1 MNQNEQLNR
10 GQMDAVMHADGPCVV
25 IAPPG
30 SGKTKVLTLH
40 ISILIDCYGVL
51 PEHILVMTFTRAAAG
66 QMRER
71 YLLCRDEVRTGV
83 TFGTFHAVFYQIVR
97 ESLQMGAVLNGY
109 QTSQPLQILSEK
121 EKKQILTSIVNQS
134 EERRGR
140 FGDIDQL
147 CAAVSRRKNRMEAEE
162 MQTENTGEASHLETA
177 DEEKR
182 YAAGKDTALE
192 GKRYAAGKDTAPEG
206 KRYIGG
212 KDDASGEKRGE
223 DETELEESIYR
234 EYCRACRELGR
245 LDFEDI
251 TDCCKRILQDGR
263 NARILAYW
271 RDKYRYL
278 LVDEFQDISPVQFA
292 ILRMIAAPND
302 RLFVV
307 GDDDQSIYGFRG
319 ADTKL
324 MLTLPEYY
332 HGMNICRL
340 TVNYRSGKKI
350 VAAARRLIEHN
361 CLRYD
366 KEIAAGKTE
375 EGNVRVVVC
384 PEKKTQ
390 MRIIGETLLQIP
402 ADETAAVILR
412 THAQAEE
419 IKRAAAQFGVH
430 AAVKQEKQGAGLY
443 EHPVAKDVLAYLK
456 LAVVSASGK
465 TDMESLLRI
474 VNKPY
479 RGVSRHEVIRSGG
492 SVGELCRFYEE
503 SAPLMGT
510 IRLFQKQL
518 STLAG
523 LPPSAAFSYVCR
535 IIGYEWKMPN
545 KPVKATERE
554 TETQSVLALL
564 LQEAGRMRSLDEWLA
579 AVEGGIFLS
588 ETPEEKQGHILVLTM
603 HACKGL
609 EFDHVVLPYLNE
621 GVIPHKKAFLPEELE
636 EERRLLYVAMTRA
649 KKNLLMTCIHKQGD
663 QKYQMSRFLREL
675 IE

>member
-1 MNQNEQLNR
+1 
-10 GQMDAVMHADGPCVV
+10 MDAVMHADGPCVV

-40 ISILIDCYGVL
+40 ISTLIDCYGVL
-51 PEHILVMTFTRAAAG
+51 PEHILVVTFTRAAAG

-71 YLLCRDEVRTGV
+71 YLLCRDEVQTRV

-121 EKKQILTSIVNQS
+121 EKKQILTSIVSQS

-147 CAAVSRRKNRMEAEE
+147 CAVVSRRKNRMEAEG
-162 MQTENTGEASHLETA
+162 MQEGAAGEASLSV
-177 DEEKR
+177 DEEKQYTEGEDNRPEGKR
-182 YAAGKDTALE
+182 YSEGKDNALE
-192 GKRYAAGKDTAPEG
+192 GKRYT
-206 KRYIGG
+206 GG
-212 KDDASGEKRGE
+212 KDDTPGENRRE

-234 EYCRACRELGR
+234 DYCRACRELGR

-251 TDCCKRILQDGR
+251 ADCCKRILQDGR
-263 NARILAYW
+263 NERILAYW

-390 MRIIGETLLQIP
+390 MRILGETLLQIP

-419 IKRAAAQFGVH
+419 IKRAAAQFGVR
-430 AAVKQEKQGAGLY
+430 AAVKQEKRGAGLY

-465 TDMESLLRI
+465 TDIESLLRI

-492 SVGELCRFYEE
+492 SLGELCRFYEE
-503 SAPLMGT
+503 SAPLMGML
-510 IRLFQKQL
+510 RLFQKQL

-535 IIGYEWKMPN
+535 IIGYEWKMPG
-545 KPVKATERE
+545 KTVKATERE
-554 TETQSVLALL
+554 TEAQSVLALL
-564 LQEAGRMRSLDEWLA
+564 LQEAGKMKSLDEWLA
-579 AVEGGIFLS
+579 AADSGVLLS
-588 ETPEEKQGHILVLTM
+588 EAQEEKQGHILVLTM

-649 KKNLLMTCIHKQGD
+649 RKNLLMTCIHKQGD

>member
-1 MNQNEQLNR
+1 
-10 GQMDAVMHADGPCVV
+10 MDAVMHADGPCVV

-40 ISILIDCYGVL
+40 ISTLIDCYGVL
-51 PEHILVMTFTRAAAG
+51 PEHILVVTFTRAAAG

-71 YLLCRDEVRTGV
+71 YLLCRDEVQTRV

-121 EKKQILTSIVNQS
+121 EKKQILTSIVSQS

-147 CAAVSRRKNRMEAEE
+147 CAVVSRRKNRMEAEG
-162 MQTENTGEASHLETA
+162 MQEGAAGEASLSA
-177 DEEKR
+177 DEEKQYTEGEDNRPKGKR
-182 YAAGKDTALE
+182 YSEGKDNALE
-192 GKRYAAGKDTAPEG
+192 GKRYT
-206 KRYIGG
+206 GG
-212 KDDASGEKRGE
+212 KDDTPGENRRE

-234 EYCRACRELGR
+234 DYCRACRELGR

-251 TDCCKRILQDGR
+251 ADCCKRILQDGR
-263 NARILAYW
+263 NERILAYW

-390 MRIIGETLLQIP
+390 MRILGETLLQIP

-419 IKRAAAQFGVH
+419 IKRAAAQFGVR
-430 AAVKQEKQGAGLY
+430 AAVKQEKRGAGLY

-465 TDMESLLRI
+465 TDIESLLRI

-492 SVGELCRFYEE
+492 SLGELCRFYEE
-503 SAPLMGT
+503 SAPLMET
-510 IRLFQKQL
+510 VRLLQKQL

-535 IIGYEWKMPN
+535 IIGYEWKMPG
-545 KPVKATERE
+545 KTVKATERE
-554 TETQSVLALL
+554 TEAQSVLALL
-564 LQEAGRMRSLDEWLA
+564 LQEAGKMKSLDEWLA
-579 AVEGGIFLS
+579 AADSGVLLS
-588 ETPEEKQGHILVLTM
+588 EAQEEKQGHILVLTM

-649 KKNLLMTCIHKQGD
+649 RKNLLMTCIHKQGD

>member
-1 MNQNEQLNR
+1 MKQKEQLNR

-40 ISILIDCYGVL
+40 ISTLIDCYGVL
-51 PEHILVMTFTRAAAG
+51 PEHILVVTFTRAAAG

-71 YLLCRDEVRTGV
+71 YLLCRDEVRTRV

-134 EERRGR
+134 EDRRSR

-147 CAAVSRRKNRMEAEE
+147 CAVVSRRKNCMEAEG
-162 MQTENTGEASHLETA
+162 MQEGAAGEASLSA

-182 YAAGKDTALE
+182 HTE
-192 GKRYAAGKDTAPEG
+192 GEDNKPEG
-206 KRYIGG
+206 KRYTEGRDNALKGKWYTGG
-212 KDDASGEKRGE
+212 KDDTPGENRGE

-245 LDFEDI
+245 MDFEDI
-251 TDCCKRILQDGR
+251 ADCCIRILQDGR
-263 NARILAYW
+263 NERILAYW

-350 VAAARRLIEHN
+350 VAAAKRLIEHN

-384 PEKKTQ
+384 TEKKTQ
-390 MRIIGETLLQIP
+390 MRILGETLLQIP

-412 THAQAEE
+412 THAQTEE
-419 IKRAAAQFGVH
+419 IKRAAAQFGVR
-430 AAVKQEKQGAGLY
+430 AAVKQEKRGAGLY
-443 EHPVAKDVLAYLK
+443 GHPVAKDVLAYLK

-465 TDMESLLRI
+465 TDIESLLRI

-479 RGVSRHEVIRSGG
+479 RGVSRHAVIRSGG

-503 SAPLMGT
+503 SAPLMGM

-535 IIGYEWKMPN
+535 IIGYEWKMSSKN
-545 KPVKATERE
+545 IKATERE
-554 TETQSVLALL
+554 TEAQSVLALL
-564 LQEAGRMRSLDEWLA
+564 LQEAGKMKSLDEWLA
-579 AVEGGIFLS
+579 AADRGVLLS
-588 ETPEEKQGHILVLTM
+588 EEQEEKQGHILVLTM

-649 KKNLLMTCIHKQGD
+649 RKNLLMTCIHKQGD

>member
-1 MNQNEQLNR
+1 
-10 GQMDAVMHADGPCVV
+10 MDAVMHADGPCVV

-40 ISILIDCYGVL
+40 ISTLIDCYGVL
-51 PEHILVMTFTRAAAG
+51 PEHILVVTFTRAAAG

-71 YLLCRDEVRTGV
+71 YLLCRDEVQTRV

-121 EKKQILTSIVNQS
+121 EKKQILTSIVSQS

-147 CAAVSRRKNRMEAEE
+147 CAVVSRRKNRMEAEG
-162 MQTENTGEASHLETA
+162 MQEGAAGEASLSA
-177 DEEKR
+177 DEEKQYTEGEDNRPEGKR
-182 YAAGKDTALE
+182 YSEGKDNALE
-192 GKRYAAGKDTAPEG
+192 GKRYT
-206 KRYIGG
+206 GG
-212 KDDASGEKRGE
+212 KDDTPGENRRE

-234 EYCRACRELGR
+234 DYCRACRELGR

-251 TDCCKRILQDGR
+251 ADCCKRILQDGR
-263 NARILAYW
+263 NERILAYW

-390 MRIIGETLLQIP
+390 MRILGETLLQIP

-419 IKRAAAQFGVH
+419 IKRAAAQFGVR
-430 AAVKQEKQGAGLY
+430 AAVKQEKRGAGLY

-465 TDMESLLRI
+465 TDIESLLRI

-492 SVGELCRFYEE
+492 SLGELCRFYEE
-503 SAPLMGT
+503 SAPLMGML
-510 IRLFQKQL
+510 RLFQKQL

-535 IIGYEWKMPN
+535 IIGYEWKMPG
-545 KPVKATERE
+545 KTVKATERE
-554 TETQSVLALL
+554 TEAQSVLALL
-564 LQEAGRMRSLDEWLA
+564 LQEAGKMKSLDEWLA
-579 AVEGGIFLS
+579 AADSGVLLS
-588 ETPEEKQGHILVLTM
+588 EAQEEKQGHILVLTM

-649 KKNLLMTCIHKQGD
+649 RKNLLMTCIHKQGD
-663 QKYQMSRFLREL
+663 QKYQMSRFLREM

>member
-1 MNQNEQLNR
+1 
-10 GQMDAVMHADGPCVV
+10 MDAVMHADGPCVV

-40 ISILIDCYGVL
+40 ISTLIDCYGVL
-51 PEHILVMTFTRAAAG
+51 PEHILVVTFTRAAAG

-71 YLLCRDEVRTGV
+71 YLLCRDEVQTRV

-121 EKKQILTSIVNQS
+121 EKKQILTSIVDQS
-134 EERRGR
+134 EDRRSR

-147 CAAVSRRKNRMEAEE
+147 CAVVSRRKNRMEAEG
-162 MQTENTGEASHLETA
+162 MQEGAAGEASLSA
-177 DEEKR
+177 DEEKQYTEGEDNRPEGKR
-182 YAAGKDTALE
+182 YSEGKDNALE
-192 GKRYAAGKDTAPEG
+192 GKRYT
-206 KRYIGG
+206 GG
-212 KDDASGEKRGE
+212 KDDTPGENRRE

-234 EYCRACRELGR
+234 DYCRACRELGR

-251 TDCCKRILQDGR
+251 ADCCKRILQDGR
-263 NARILAYW
+263 NERILAYW

-390 MRIIGETLLQIP
+390 MRILGETLLQIP

-419 IKRAAAQFGVH
+419 IKRAAAQFGVR
-430 AAVKQEKQGAGLY
+430 AAVKQEKRGAGLY

-465 TDMESLLRI
+465 TDIESLLRI

-479 RGVSRHEVIRSGG
+479 RGVSRHAVIRSGG

-503 SAPLMGT
+503 SAPLMGML
-510 IRLFQKQL
+510 RLFQKQL

-523 LPPSAAFSYVCR
+523 LPPSAAFSYICR
-535 IIGYEWKMPN
+535 IIGYEWKMPS
-545 KPVKATERE
+545 KTVKATERE
-554 TETQSVLALL
+554 TEAQSVLALL
-564 LQEAGRMRSLDEWLA
+564 LQEAGKMKSLDEWLA
-579 AVEGGIFLS
+579 AADSGVLLS
-588 ETPEEKQGHILVLTM
+588 EAQEEKQGHILVLTM

-649 KKNLLMTCIHKQGD
+649 RKNLLMTCIHKQGD

>member
-1 MNQNEQLNR
+1 
-10 GQMDAVMHADGPCVV
+10 MDAVMHADGPCVV

-40 ISILIDCYGVL
+40 ISTLIDCYGVL
-51 PEHILVMTFTRAAAG
+51 PEHILVVTFTRAAAG

-71 YLLCRDEVRTGV
+71 YLLCRDEVQTRV

-121 EKKQILTSIVNQS
+121 EKKQILTSIVSQS

-147 CAAVSRRKNRMEAEE
+147 CAVVSRRKNRMEAEG
-162 MQTENTGEASHLETA
+162 MQEGAAGEASLSA
-177 DEEKR
+177 DEEKQYTEGEDNRPEGKR
-182 YAAGKDTALE
+182 YSEGKDNALE
-192 GKRYAAGKDTAPEG
+192 GKRYT
-206 KRYIGG
+206 GG
-212 KDDASGEKRGE
+212 KDDTPGENRRE

-234 EYCRACRELGR
+234 DYCRACRELGR

-251 TDCCKRILQDGR
+251 ADCCKRILQDGR
-263 NARILAYW
+263 NERILAYW

-390 MRIIGETLLQIP
+390 MRILGETLLQIP

-419 IKRAAAQFGVH
+419 IKRAAAQFGVR
-430 AAVKQEKQGAGLY
+430 AAVKQEKRGAGLY

-465 TDMESLLRI
+465 TDIESLLRI

-479 RGVSRHEVIRSGG
+479 RGVSRHAVIRSGG

-503 SAPLMGT
+503 SAPLMGML
-510 IRLFQKQL
+510 RLFQKQL

-535 IIGYEWKMPN
+535 IIGYEWKMPG
-545 KPVKATERE
+545 KTVKATERE
-554 TETQSVLALL
+554 TEAQSVLALL
-564 LQEAGRMRSLDEWLA
+564 LQEAGKMKSLDEWLA
-579 AVEGGIFLS
+579 AADSGVLLS
-588 ETPEEKQGHILVLTM
+588 EAQEEKQGHILVLTM

-649 KKNLLMTCIHKQGD
+649 RKNLLMTCIHKQGD

>member
-1 MNQNEQLNR
+1 
-10 GQMDAVMHADGPCVV
+10 MDAVMHADGPCVV

-40 ISILIDCYGVL
+40 ISTLIDCYGVL
-51 PEHILVMTFTRAAAG
+51 PEHILVVTFTRAAAG

-71 YLLCRDEVRTGV
+71 YLLCRDEVQTRV

-121 EKKQILTSIVNQS
+121 EKKQILTSIVSQS

-147 CAAVSRRKNRMEAEE
+147 CAVVSRRKNRMEAEG
-162 MQTENTGEASHLETA
+162 MQEGAAGEASLSA
-177 DEEKR
+177 DEEKQYTEGEDNRPEGKR
-182 YAAGKDTALE
+182 YSEGKDNALE
-192 GKRYAAGKDTAPEG
+192 GKRYT
-206 KRYIGG
+206 GG
-212 KDDASGEKRGE
+212 KDDTPGENRRE

-234 EYCRACRELGR
+234 DYCRACRELGR

-251 TDCCKRILQDGR
+251 ADCCKRILQDGR
-263 NARILAYW
+263 NERILAYW

-390 MRIIGETLLQIP
+390 MRILGETLLQIP

-419 IKRAAAQFGVH
+419 IKRAAAQFGVR
-430 AAVKQEKQGAGLY
+430 AAVKQEKRGAGLY

-465 TDMESLLRI
+465 TDIESLLRI

-492 SVGELCRFYEE
+492 SLGELCRFYEE
-503 SAPLMGT
+503 SAPLMET
-510 IRLFQKQL
+510 VRLLQKQL

-523 LPPSAAFSYVCR
+523 LPPSAAFSYICR
-535 IIGYEWKMPN
+535 IIGYEWKMPG
-545 KPVKATERE
+545 KTVKATERE
-554 TETQSVLALL
+554 TEAQSVLALL
-564 LQEAGRMRSLDEWLA
+564 LQEAGKMKSLDEWLA
-579 AVEGGIFLS
+579 AADSGVLLS
-588 ETPEEKQGHILVLTM
+588 EAQEEKQGHILVLTM

-649 KKNLLMTCIHKQGD
+649 RKNLLMTCIHKQGD

>member
-1 MNQNEQLNR
+1 
-10 GQMDAVMHADGPCVV
+10 MDAVMHADGPCVV

-40 ISILIDCYGVL
+40 ISTLIDCYGVL
-51 PEHILVMTFTRAAAG
+51 PEHILVVTFTRAAAG

-71 YLLCRDEVRTGV
+71 YLLCRDEVRTKV

-134 EERRGR
+134 EDRRSR

-147 CAAVSRRKNRMEAEE
+147 CAVVSRRKNCMEAEG
-162 MQTENTGEASHLETA
+162 MQEGAAGEASLSA
-177 DEEKR
+177 DEEKQ
-182 YAAGKDTALE
+182 YTE
-192 GKRYAAGKDTAPEG
+192 GEDNKPEG
-206 KRYIGG
+206 KRYTEGKDNALKGKWYTGG
-212 KDDASGEKRGE
+212 KDDTPGENRGE
-223 DETELEESIYR
+223 DQTELEESIYR

-245 LDFEDI
+245 MDFEDI
-251 TDCCKRILQDGR
+251 ADCCIRILQDGR
-263 NARILAYW
+263 NERILAYW

-350 VAAARRLIEHN
+350 VAAAKRLIEHN

-390 MRIIGETLLQIP
+390 MRILGETLLQIP

-412 THAQAEE
+412 THAQTEE
-419 IKRAAAQFGVH
+419 IKRAAAQFGVG
-430 AAVKQEKQGAGLY
+430 AAVKQEKRGAGLY
-443 EHPVAKDVLAYLK
+443 GHPVAKDVLAYLK

-465 TDMESLLRI
+465 TDIESLLRI

-479 RGVSRHEVIRSGG
+479 RGVSRHAVIRSGG

-503 SAPLMGT
+503 SAPLMGML
-510 IRLFQKQL
+510 RLFQKQL

-535 IIGYEWKMPN
+535 IIGYEWKMPS
-545 KPVKATERE
+545 KTVKATERE
-554 TETQSVLALL
+554 TEAQSVLALL
-564 LQEAGRMRSLDEWLA
+564 LQEAGKMKSLDEWLA
-579 AVEGGIFLS
+579 DADSGVLLS
-588 ETPEEKQGHILVLTM
+588 EAQEEKQGHILVLTM

-649 KKNLLMTCIHKQGD
+649 RKNLLMTCIHKQGD

>member
-1 MNQNEQLNR
+1 
-10 GQMDAVMHADGPCVV
+10 MDAVMHADGPCVV

-40 ISILIDCYGVL
+40 ISTLIDCYGVL
-51 PEHILVMTFTRAAAG
+51 PEHILVVTFTRAAAG

-71 YLLCRDEVRTGV
+71 YLLCRDEVRTRV

-134 EERRGR
+134 EDRRSR

-147 CAAVSRRKNRMEAEE
+147 CAVVSRRKNRMEAEG
-162 MQTENTGEASHLETA
+162 MQEGAAGEASLSA
-177 DEEKR
+177 DEEKQYTEGEDNKPEGKR
-182 YAAGKDTALE
+182 YTEGKDNALE
-192 GKRYAAGKDTAPEG
+192 GKRYT
-206 KRYIGG
+206 GG
-212 KDDASGEKRGE
+212 KDDTPGENRRE

-251 TDCCKRILQDGR
+251 ADCCKRILQDGR
-263 NARILAYW
+263 NERILAYW

-340 TVNYRSGKKI
+340 TMNYRSGKKI

-366 KEIAAGKTE
+366 KEIAAWKTE

-390 MRIIGETLLQIP
+390 MRILGETLLQIP

-419 IKRAAAQFGVH
+419 IKRAAAQFGVR
-430 AAVKQEKQGAGLY
+430 AAVKQERRGAGLY
-443 EHPVAKDVLAYLK
+443 GHPVAKDVLAYLK

-465 TDMESLLRI
+465 TDIESLLRI

-479 RGVSRHEVIRSGG
+479 RGVSRHAVIRSGG

-503 SAPLMGT
+503 SAPLMRML
-510 IRLFQKQL
+510 RLFQKQL

-523 LPPSAAFSYVCR
+523 LPPSAALSYVCR
-535 IIGYEWKMPN
+535 IIGYEWKMPS
-545 KPVKATERE
+545 KTVKATERE
-554 TETQSVLALL
+554 TEAQSVLALL
-564 LQEAGRMRSLDEWLA
+564 LQEAGKMKSLDEWLA
-579 AVEGGIFLS
+579 AVDSGVLLS
-588 ETPEEKQGHILVLTM
+588 EAQEEKQGHILVLTM

-609 EFDHVVLPYLNE
+609 EFDHVVLPYLNK

-649 KKNLLMTCIHKQGD
+649 RKNLLMTCIHKQGD

>member
-1 MNQNEQLNR
+1 
-10 GQMDAVMHADGPCVV
+10 MDAVMHADGPCVV

-40 ISILIDCYGVL
+40 ISTLIDCYGVL
-51 PEHILVMTFTRAAAG
+51 PEHILVVTFTRAAAG

-71 YLLCRDEVRTGV
+71 YLLCRDEVQTRV

-121 EKKQILTSIVNQS
+121 EKKQILTSIVSQS

-147 CAAVSRRKNRMEAEE
+147 CAVVSRRKNRMEAEG
-162 MQTENTGEASHLETA
+162 MQEGAAGEASLSA
-177 DEEKR
+177 DEEKQYTEGEDNRPEGKR
-182 YAAGKDTALE
+182 YSEGKDNALE
-192 GKRYAAGKDTAPEG
+192 GKRYT
-206 KRYIGG
+206 GG
-212 KDDASGEKRGE
+212 KDDTPGENRRE

-234 EYCRACRELGR
+234 DYCRACRELGR

-251 TDCCKRILQDGR
+251 ADCCKRILQDGR
-263 NARILAYW
+263 NERILAYW

-390 MRIIGETLLQIP
+390 MRILGETLLQIP

-419 IKRAAAQFGVH
+419 IKRAAAQFGVR
-430 AAVKQEKQGAGLY
+430 AAVKQEKRGAGLY

-465 TDMESLLRI
+465 TDIESLLRI

-479 RGVSRHEVIRSGG
+479 RGVSRHAVIRSGG

-503 SAPLMGT
+503 SAPLMGML
-510 IRLFQKQL
+510 RLFQKQL

-523 LPPSAAFSYVCR
+523 LPPSAAFSYICR
-535 IIGYEWKMPN
+535 IIGYEWKMPG
-545 KPVKATERE
+545 KTVKATERE
-554 TETQSVLALL
+554 TEAQSVLALL
-564 LQEAGRMRSLDEWLA
+564 LQEAGKMKSLDEWLA
-579 AVEGGIFLS
+579 AADSGVLLS
-588 ETPEEKQGHILVLTM
+588 EAQEEKQGHILVLTM

-649 KKNLLMTCIHKQGD
+649 RKNLLMTCIHKQGD

>member
-1 MNQNEQLNR
+1 
-10 GQMDAVMHADGPCVV
+10 MDAVMHADGPCVV

-40 ISILIDCYGVL
+40 ISTLIDCYGVL
-51 PEHILVMTFTRAAAG
+51 PEHILVVTFTRAAAG

-71 YLLCRDEVRTGV
+71 YLLCRDEVQTRV

-121 EKKQILTSIVNQS
+121 EKKQILTSIVDQS
-134 EERRGR
+134 EDRRSR

-147 CAAVSRRKNRMEAEE
+147 CAVVSRRKNRMEAEG
-162 MQTENTGEASHLETA
+162 MQEGAAGEASLSA
-177 DEEKR
+177 DEEKQ
-182 YAAGKDTALE
+182 YTE
-192 GKRYAAGKDTAPEG
+192 GEDNRPEG
-206 KRYIGG
+206 KRYSEGKDNALKGKWYTGG
-212 KDDASGEKRGE
+212 KDDTPGENRRE

-234 EYCRACRELGR
+234 DYCRACRELGR

-251 TDCCKRILQDGR
+251 ADCCKRILQDGR
-263 NARILAYW
+263 NERILAYW

-390 MRIIGETLLQIP
+390 MRILGETLLQIP

-419 IKRAAAQFGVH
+419 IKRAAAQFGVR
-430 AAVKQEKQGAGLY
+430 AAVKQEKRGAGLY

-465 TDMESLLRI
+465 TDIESLLRI

-492 SVGELCRFYEE
+492 SLGELCRFYEE
-503 SAPLMGT
+503 SAPLMGML
-510 IRLFQKQL
+510 RLFQKQL

-535 IIGYEWKMPN
+535 IIGYEWKMPG
-545 KPVKATERE
+545 KTVKATERE
-554 TETQSVLALL
+554 TEAQSVLALL
-564 LQEAGRMRSLDEWLA
+564 LQEAGKMKSLDEWLA
-579 AVEGGIFLS
+579 AADSGVLLS
-588 ETPEEKQGHILVLTM
+588 EAQEEKQGHILVLTM

-649 KKNLLMTCIHKQGD
+649 RKNLLMTCIHKQGD

>member
-1 MNQNEQLNR
+1 
-10 GQMDAVMHADGPCVV
+10 MDAVMHADGPCVV

-40 ISILIDCYGVL
+40 ISTLIDCYGVL
-51 PEHILVMTFTRAAAG
+51 PEHILVVTFTRAAAG

-71 YLLCRDEVRTGV
+71 YLLCRDEVQTRV

-121 EKKQILTSIVNQS
+121 EKKQILTSIVSQS

-147 CAAVSRRKNRMEAEE
+147 CAVVSRRKNRMEAEG
-162 MQTENTGEASHLETA
+162 MQEGAAGEASLSA
-177 DEEKR
+177 DEEKQYTEGEDNRPEGKR
-182 YAAGKDTALE
+182 YSEGKDNALE
-192 GKRYAAGKDTAPEG
+192 GKRYT
-206 KRYIGG
+206 GG
-212 KDDASGEKRGE
+212 KDDTPGENRRE

-234 EYCRACRELGR
+234 DYCRACRELGR

-251 TDCCKRILQDGR
+251 ADCCKRILQDGR
-263 NARILAYW
+263 NERILAYW

-390 MRIIGETLLQIP
+390 MRILGETLLQIP

-419 IKRAAAQFGVH
+419 IKRAAAQFGVR
-430 AAVKQEKQGAGLY
+430 AAVKQEKRGAGLY

-465 TDMESLLRI
+465 TDIESLLRI

-492 SVGELCRFYEE
+492 SLGELCRFYEE
-503 SAPLMGT
+503 SAPLMET
-510 IRLFQKQL
+510 VRLLQKQL

-535 IIGYEWKMPN
+535 IIGYEWKMPGKN
-545 KPVKATERE
+545 IKATERE
-554 TETQSVLALL
+554 TEAQSVLALL
-564 LQEAGRMRSLDEWLA
+564 LQEAGKMKSLDEWLA
-579 AVEGGIFLS
+579 AADSGVLLS
-588 ETPEEKQGHILVLTM
+588 EAQEEKQGHILVLTM

-649 KKNLLMTCIHKQGD
+649 RKNLLMTCIHKQGD

>member
-1 MNQNEQLNR
+1 
-10 GQMDAVMHADGPCVV
+10 MDAVMHADGPCVV

-40 ISILIDCYGVL
+40 ISTLIDCYGVL
-51 PEHILVMTFTRAAAG
+51 PEHILVVTFTRAAAG

-71 YLLCRDEVRTGV
+71 YLLCRDEVQTRV

-121 EKKQILTSIVNQS
+121 EKKQILTSIVSQS

-147 CAAVSRRKNRMEAEE
+147 CAVVSRRKNRVEAEG
-162 MQTENTGEASHLETA
+162 MQEGAAGEASLSV
-177 DEEKR
+177 DEEKQYTEGEDNRPEGKR
-182 YAAGKDTALE
+182 YSEGKDNALE
-192 GKRYAAGKDTAPEG
+192 GKRYT
-206 KRYIGG
+206 GG
-212 KDDASGEKRGE
+212 KDDTPGENRRE

-234 EYCRACRELGR
+234 DYCRACRELGR

-251 TDCCKRILQDGR
+251 ADCCKRILQDGR
-263 NARILAYW
+263 NERILAYW

-390 MRIIGETLLQIP
+390 MRILGETLLQIP

-419 IKRAAAQFGVH
+419 IKRAAAQFGVR
-430 AAVKQEKQGAGLY
+430 AAVKQEKRGAGLY

-465 TDMESLLRI
+465 TDIESLLRI

-492 SVGELCRFYEE
+492 SLGELCRFYEE
-503 SAPLMGT
+503 SAPLMGML
-510 IRLFQKQL
+510 RLFQKQL

-535 IIGYEWKMPN
+535 IIGYEWKMPG
-545 KPVKATERE
+545 KTVKATERE
-554 TETQSVLALL
+554 TEAQSVLALL
-564 LQEAGRMRSLDEWLA
+564 LQEAGKMKSLDEWLA
-579 AVEGGIFLS
+579 AADSGVLLS
-588 ETPEEKQGHILVLTM
+588 EAQEEKQGHILVLTM

-649 KKNLLMTCIHKQGD
+649 RKNLLMTCIHKQGD

>member
-1 MNQNEQLNR
+1 
-10 GQMDAVMHADGPCVV
+10 MDAVMHADGPCVV

-40 ISILIDCYGVL
+40 ISTLIDCYGVL
-51 PEHILVMTFTRAAAG
+51 PEHILVVTFTRAAAG

-71 YLLCRDEVRTGV
+71 YLLCRDEVQTRV

-121 EKKQILTSIVNQS
+121 EKKQILTSIVDQS
-134 EERRGR
+134 EDRRSR

-147 CAAVSRRKNRMEAEE
+147 CAVVSRRKNRMEAEG
-162 MQTENTGEASHLETA
+162 MQEGAAGEASLSA
-177 DEEKR
+177 DEEKQYTEGEDNRPEGKR
-182 YAAGKDTALE
+182 YSEGKDNALE
-192 GKRYAAGKDTAPEG
+192 GKRYT
-206 KRYIGG
+206 GG
-212 KDDASGEKRGE
+212 KDDTPGENRRE

-234 EYCRACRELGR
+234 DYCRACRELGR

-251 TDCCKRILQDGR
+251 ADCCKRILQDGR
-263 NARILAYW
+263 NERILAYW

-390 MRIIGETLLQIP
+390 MRILGETLLQIP

-419 IKRAAAQFGVH
+419 IKRAAAQFGVR
-430 AAVKQEKQGAGLY
+430 AAVKQEKRGAGLY

-465 TDMESLLRI
+465 TDIESLLRI

-479 RGVSRHEVIRSGG
+479 RGVSRHAVIRSGG

-503 SAPLMGT
+503 SAPLMGML
-510 IRLFQKQL
+510 RLFQKQL

-535 IIGYEWKMPN
+535 IIGYEWKMPG
-545 KPVKATERE
+545 KTVKATERE
-554 TETQSVLALL
+554 TEAQSVLALL
-564 LQEAGRMRSLDEWLA
+564 LQEAGKMKSLDEWLA
-579 AVEGGIFLS
+579 AADSGVLLS
-588 ETPEEKQGHILVLTM
+588 EAQEEKQGHILVLTM

-649 KKNLLMTCIHKQGD
+649 RKNLLMTCIHKQGD

>member
-1 MNQNEQLNR
+1 
-10 GQMDAVMHADGPCVV
+10 MDAVMHADGPCVV

-40 ISILIDCYGVL
+40 ISTLIDCYGVL
-51 PEHILVMTFTRAAAG
+51 PEHILVVTFTRAAAG

-71 YLLCRDEVRTGV
+71 YLLCRDEVRTRV

-134 EERRGR
+134 EDRRSR

-147 CAAVSRRKNRMEAEE
+147 CAVVSRRKNCMEAEG
-162 MQTENTGEASHLETA
+162 MQEGAAGEASLSA

-182 YAAGKDTALE
+182 HTE
-192 GKRYAAGKDTAPEG
+192 GEDNKPEG
-206 KRYIGG
+206 KRYTEGRDNALKGKWYTGG
-212 KDDASGEKRGE
+212 KDDTPGENRGE

-245 LDFEDI
+245 MDFEDI
-251 TDCCKRILQDGR
+251 ADCCIRILQDGR
-263 NARILAYW
+263 NERILAYW

-350 VAAARRLIEHN
+350 VAAAKRLIEHN

-384 PEKKTQ
+384 TEKKTQ
-390 MRIIGETLLQIP
+390 MRILGETLLQIP

-412 THAQAEE
+412 THAQTEE
-419 IKRAAAQFGVH
+419 IKRAAAQFGVR
-430 AAVKQEKQGAGLY
+430 AAVKQEKRGAGLY
-443 EHPVAKDVLAYLK
+443 GHPVAKDVLAYLK

-465 TDMESLLRI
+465 TDIESLLRI

-479 RGVSRHEVIRSGG
+479 RGVSRHAVIRSGG

-503 SAPLMGT
+503 SAPLMGM

-535 IIGYEWKMPN
+535 IIGYEWKMSSKN
-545 KPVKATERE
+545 IKATERE
-554 TETQSVLALL
+554 TEAQSVLALL
-564 LQEAGRMRSLDEWLA
+564 LQEAGKMKSLDEWLA
-579 AVEGGIFLS
+579 AADRGVLLS
-588 ETPEEKQGHILVLTM
+588 EEQEEKQGHILVLTM

-649 KKNLLMTCIHKQGD
+649 RKNLLMTCIHKQGD

>member
-1 MNQNEQLNR
+1 
-10 GQMDAVMHADGPCVV
+10 MDAVMHADGPCVV

-40 ISILIDCYGVL
+40 ISTLIDCYGVL
-51 PEHILVMTFTRAAAG
+51 PEHILVVTFTRAAAG

-71 YLLCRDEVRTGV
+71 YLLCRDEVQTRV

-134 EERRGR
+134 EERRSR

-147 CAAVSRRKNRMEAEE
+147 CAVVSRRKNRMEAEE
-162 MQTENTGEASHLETA
+162 MQEGAAGEASLSA
-177 DEEKR
+177 DEEKQYTEGEDNKPEGKR
-182 YAAGKDTALE
+182 YTEGRDNALE
-192 GKRYAAGKDTAPEG
+192 GKRYT
-206 KRYIGG
+206 GG
-212 KDDASGEKRGE
+212 KDDTPGENRRE
-223 DETELEESIYR
+223 DETELKESIYR
-234 EYCRACRELGR
+234 DYCRACRELGR

-251 TDCCKRILQDGR
+251 ADCCKRILQDGR
-263 NARILAYW
+263 NERILAYW

-390 MRIIGETLLQIP
+390 MRILGETLLQIP

-419 IKRAAAQFGVH
+419 IKRAAAQFGVR
-430 AAVKQEKQGAGLY
+430 AAVKQEKRGAGLY
-443 EHPVAKDVLAYLK
+443 GHPVAKDVLAYLK

-465 TDMESLLRI
+465 TDIESLLRI

-479 RGVSRHEVIRSGG
+479 RGVSRHAVIRSGG

-503 SAPLMGT
+503 SAPLMGM

-535 IIGYEWKMPN
+535 IIGYEWKMSSKN
-545 KPVKATERE
+545 IKATERE
-554 TETQSVLALL
+554 TEAQSVLALL
-564 LQEAGRMRSLDEWLA
+564 LQEAGKMKSLDEWLA
-579 AVEGGIFLS
+579 AADRGVLLS
-588 ETPEEKQGHILVLTM
+588 EEQEEKQGHILVLTM

-649 KKNLLMTCIHKQGD
+649 RKNLLMTCIHKQGD

>member
-1 MNQNEQLNR
+1 
-10 GQMDAVMHADGPCVV
+10 MDAVMHADGPCVV

-40 ISILIDCYGVL
+40 ISTLIDCYGVL
-51 PEHILVMTFTRAAAG
+51 PEHILVVTFTRAAAG

-71 YLLCRDEVRTGV
+71 YLLCRDEVQTRV

-121 EKKQILTSIVNQS
+121 EKKQILTSIVSQS

-147 CAAVSRRKNRMEAEE
+147 CAVVSRRKNRMEAEG
-162 MQTENTGEASHLETA
+162 MQEGAAGEASLSA
-177 DEEKR
+177 DEEKQYTEGEDNRPEGKR
-182 YAAGKDTALE
+182 YSEGKDNALE
-192 GKRYAAGKDTAPEG
+192 GKRYT
-206 KRYIGG
+206 GG
-212 KDDASGEKRGE
+212 KDDTPGENRRE

-234 EYCRACRELGR
+234 DYCRACRELGR

-251 TDCCKRILQDGR
+251 ADCCKRILQDGR
-263 NARILAYW
+263 NERILAYW

-390 MRIIGETLLQIP
+390 MRILGETLLQIP

-419 IKRAAAQFGVH
+419 IKRAAAQFGVR
-430 AAVKQEKQGAGLY
+430 AAVKQEKRGAGLY

-465 TDMESLLRI
+465 TDIESLLRI

-479 RGVSRHEVIRSGG
+479 RGVSRHAVIRSGG

-503 SAPLMGT
+503 SAPLMGML
-510 IRLFQKQL
+510 RLFQKQL

-523 LPPSAAFSYVCR
+523 LPPSAAFSYICR
-535 IIGYEWKMPN
+535 IIGYEWKMPS
-545 KPVKATERE
+545 KTVKATERE
-554 TETQSVLALL
+554 TEAQSVLALL
-564 LQEAGRMRSLDEWLA
+564 LQEAGKMKSLDEWLA
-579 AVEGGIFLS
+579 AADSGVLLS
-588 ETPEEKQGHILVLTM
+588 EAQEEKQGHILVLTM

-649 KKNLLMTCIHKQGD
+649 RKNLLMTCIHKQGD

>member
-1 MNQNEQLNR
+1 
-10 GQMDAVMHADGPCVV
+10 MDAVMHADGPCVV

-40 ISILIDCYGVL
+40 ISTLIDCYGVL
-51 PEHILVMTFTRAAAG
+51 PEHILVVTFTRAAAG

-71 YLLCRDEVRTGV
+71 YLLCRDEVRTKV

-134 EERRGR
+134 EDRRSR

-147 CAAVSRRKNRMEAEE
+147 CAVVSRRKNCMEAEG
-162 MQTENTGEASHLETA
+162 MQEGAAGEASLSA

-182 YAAGKDTALE
+182 HTE
-192 GKRYAAGKDTAPEG
+192 GEDNKPEG
-206 KRYIGG
+206 KRYTEGRDNALKGKWYTGG
-212 KDDASGEKRGE
+212 KDDTPGENRGE
-223 DETELEESIYR
+223 DETELGESIYR

-251 TDCCKRILQDGR
+251 ADCCKRILQDGR
-263 NARILAYW
+263 NERILAYW

-350 VAAARRLIEHN
+350 VAAAKRLIEHN

-384 PEKKTQ
+384 TEKKTQ
-390 MRIIGETLLQIP
+390 MRILGETLLQIP

-419 IKRAAAQFGVH
+419 IKRAAAQFGVR
-430 AAVKQEKQGAGLY
+430 AAVKQEKRGAGLY
-443 EHPVAKDVLAYLK
+443 GHPVAKDVLAYLK

-465 TDMESLLRI
+465 TDIESLLRI

-479 RGVSRHEVIRSGG
+479 RGVSRHAVIRSGG

-503 SAPLMGT
+503 SAPLMGM

-535 IIGYEWKMPN
+535 IIGYEWKMSSKN
-545 KPVKATERE
+545 IKATERE
-554 TETQSVLALL
+554 TEAQSVLALL
-564 LQEAGRMRSLDEWLA
+564 LQEAGKMKSLDEWLA
-579 AVEGGIFLS
+579 AADSGVLLS
-588 ETPEEKQGHILVLTM
+588 EAQEEKQGHILVLTM

-649 KKNLLMTCIHKQGD
+649 RKNLLMTCIHKQGD

>member
-1 MNQNEQLNR
+1 
-10 GQMDAVMHADGPCVV
+10 MDAVMHADGPCVV

-40 ISILIDCYGVL
+40 ISTLIDCYGVL
-51 PEHILVMTFTRAAAG
+51 PEHILVVTFTRAAAG

-71 YLLCRDEVRTGV
+71 YLLCRDEVRTKV

-134 EERRGR
+134 EDRRSR

-147 CAAVSRRKNRMEAEE
+147 CAVVSRRKNCMEAEG
-162 MQTENTGEASHLETA
+162 MQEGAAGEASLSA

-182 YAAGKDTALE
+182 HTE
-192 GKRYAAGKDTAPEG
+192 GEDNKPEG
-206 KRYIGG
+206 KRYTEGRDNALKGKWYTGG
-212 KDDASGEKRGE
+212 KDDTPGENRGE

-245 LDFEDI
+245 MDFEDI
-251 TDCCKRILQDGR
+251 ADCCIRILQDGR
-263 NARILAYW
+263 NERILAYW

-350 VAAARRLIEHN
+350 VAAAKRLIEHN

-384 PEKKTQ
+384 TEKKTQ
-390 MRIIGETLLQIP
+390 MRILGETLLQIP

-412 THAQAEE
+412 THAQTEE
-419 IKRAAAQFGVH
+419 IKRAAAQFGVR
-430 AAVKQEKQGAGLY
+430 AAVKQEKRGAGLY
-443 EHPVAKDVLAYLK
+443 GHPVAKDVLAYLK

-465 TDMESLLRI
+465 TDIESLLRI

-479 RGVSRHEVIRSGG
+479 RGVSRHAVIRSGG

-503 SAPLMGT
+503 SAPLMGM

-535 IIGYEWKMPN
+535 IIGYEWKMSSKN
-545 KPVKATERE
+545 IKATERE
-554 TETQSVLALL
+554 TEAQSVLALL
-564 LQEAGRMRSLDEWLA
+564 LQEAGKMKSLDEWLA
-579 AVEGGIFLS
+579 AADRGVLLS
-588 ETPEEKQGHILVLTM
+588 EEQEEKQGHILVLTM

-649 KKNLLMTCIHKQGD
+649 RKNLLMTCIHKQGD

>member
-1 MNQNEQLNR
+1 
-10 GQMDAVMHADGPCVV
+10 MDAVMHADGPCVV

-40 ISILIDCYGVL
+40 ISTLIDCYGVL
-51 PEHILVMTFTRAAAG
+51 PEHILVVTFTRAAAG

-71 YLLCRDEVRTGV
+71 YLLCRDEVQTRV

-121 EKKQILTSIVNQS
+121 EKKQILTSIVSQS

-147 CAAVSRRKNRMEAEE
+147 CAVVSRRKNRMEAEG
-162 MQTENTGEASHLETA
+162 MQEGAAGEASLSA
-177 DEEKR
+177 DEEKQYTEGEDNRPEGKR
-182 YAAGKDTALE
+182 YSEGKDNALE
-192 GKRYAAGKDTAPEG
+192 GKRYT
-206 KRYIGG
+206 GG
-212 KDDASGEKRGE
+212 KDDTPGENRRE

-234 EYCRACRELGR
+234 DYCRACRELGR

-251 TDCCKRILQDGR
+251 ADCCKRILQDGR
-263 NARILAYW
+263 NERILAYW

-390 MRIIGETLLQIP
+390 MRILGETLLQIP

-419 IKRAAAQFGVH
+419 IKRAAAQFGVR
-430 AAVKQEKQGAGLY
+430 AAVKQEKRGAGLY

-492 SVGELCRFYEE
+492 SLGELCRFYEE
-503 SAPLMGT
+503 SAPLMET
-510 IRLFQKQL
+510 VRLLQKQL

-523 LPPSAAFSYVCR
+523 LPPSAAFSYICR
-535 IIGYEWKMPN
+535 IIGYEWKMPS
-545 KPVKATERE
+545 KTVKATERE
-554 TETQSVLALL
+554 TEAQSVLALL
-564 LQEAGRMRSLDEWLA
+564 LQEAGKMKSLDEWLA
-579 AVEGGIFLS
+579 AADSGVLLS
-588 ETPEEKQGHILVLTM
+588 EAQEEKQGHILVLTM

-649 KKNLLMTCIHKQGD
+649 RKNLLMTCIHKQGD

>member
-1 MNQNEQLNR
+1 
-10 GQMDAVMHADGPCVV
+10 MDAVMHADGPCVV

-40 ISILIDCYGVL
+40 ISTLIDCYGVL
-51 PEHILVMTFTRAAAG
+51 PEHILVVTFTRAAAG

-71 YLLCRDEVRTGV
+71 YLLCRDEVQTRV

-121 EKKQILTSIVNQS
+121 EKKQILTSIVSQS

-147 CAAVSRRKNRMEAEE
+147 CAVVSRRKNRMEAEG
-162 MQTENTGEASHLETA
+162 MQEGAAGEASLSA
-177 DEEKR
+177 DEEKQYTEGEDNRPEGKR
-182 YAAGKDTALE
+182 YSEGKDNALE
-192 GKRYAAGKDTAPEG
+192 GKRYT
-206 KRYIGG
+206 GG
-212 KDDASGEKRGE
+212 KDDTPGENRKE

-234 EYCRACRELGR
+234 DYCRACRELGR

-251 TDCCKRILQDGR
+251 ADCCKRILQDGR
-263 NARILAYW
+263 NERILAYW

-390 MRIIGETLLQIP
+390 MRILGETLLQIP

-419 IKRAAAQFGVH
+419 IKRAAAQFGVR
-430 AAVKQEKQGAGLY
+430 AAVKQEKRGAGLY

-465 TDMESLLRI
+465 TDIESLLRI

-492 SVGELCRFYEE
+492 SLGELCRFYEE
-503 SAPLMGT
+503 SAPLMET
-510 IRLFQKQL
+510 VRLLQKQL

-535 IIGYEWKMPN
+535 IIGYEWKMPGKN
-545 KPVKATERE
+545 IKATERE
-554 TETQSVLALL
+554 TEAQSVLALL
-564 LQEAGRMRSLDEWLA
+564 LQEAGKMKSLDEWLA
-579 AVEGGIFLS
+579 AADSGVLLS
-588 ETPEEKQGHILVLTM
+588 EAQEEKQGHILVLTM

-649 KKNLLMTCIHKQGD
+649 RKKLLMTCIHKQGD

>member
-1 MNQNEQLNR
+1 
-10 GQMDAVMHADGPCVV
+10 MDAVMHADGPCVV

-40 ISILIDCYGVL
+40 ISTLIDCYGVL
-51 PEHILVMTFTRAAAG
+51 PEHILVVTFTRAAAG

-71 YLLCRDEVRTGV
+71 YLLCRDEVQTRV

-134 EERRGR
+134 EDRRGR

-147 CAAVSRRKNRMEAEE
+147 CAVVSRRKNRMEAEG
-162 MQTENTGEASHLETA
+162 MQEGAAGEASLSA
-177 DEEKR
+177 DEEKQ
-182 YAAGKDTALE
+182 YTE
-192 GKRYAAGKDTAPEG
+192 GEDNKPEG
-206 KRYIGG
+206 KRYTEGKDNALKGKWYTGG
-212 KDDASGEKRGE
+212 KDDTPGENRGE

-245 LDFEDI
+245 MDFEDI
-251 TDCCKRILQDGR
+251 ADCCKRILQDGR
-263 NARILAYW
+263 NERILAYW

-350 VAAARRLIEHN
+350 VAAAKRLIEHN

-384 PEKKTQ
+384 TEKKTQ
-390 MRIIGETLLQIP
+390 MRILGETLLQIP

-419 IKRAAAQFGVH
+419 IKRAAAQFGVR
-430 AAVKQEKQGAGLY
+430 AAVKQEKRGAGLY
-443 EHPVAKDVLAYLK
+443 GHPVAKDVLAYLK

-465 TDMESLLRI
+465 TDIESLLRI

-479 RGVSRHEVIRSGG
+479 RGVSRHAVIRSGG

-503 SAPLMGT
+503 SAPLMGML
-510 IRLFQKQL
+510 RLFQKQL

-535 IIGYEWKMPN
+535 IIGYEWKMSSKN
-545 KPVKATERE
+545 IKATERE
-554 TETQSVLALL
+554 TEAQSVLALL
-564 LQEAGRMRSLDEWLA
+564 LQEAGKMKSLDEWLA
-579 AVEGGIFLS
+579 AADSGVLLS
-588 ETPEEKQGHILVLTM
+588 EAQEEKQGHILVLTM

-649 KKNLLMTCIHKQGD
+649 RKKLLMTCIHKQGD

>member
-1 MNQNEQLNR
+1 MKQKEQLNR

-40 ISILIDCYGVL
+40 ISTLIDCYGVL
-51 PEHILVMTFTRAAAG
+51 PEHILVVTFTRAAAG

-71 YLLCRDEVRTGV
+71 YLLCRDEVRTKV

-134 EERRGR
+134 EDRRSR

-147 CAAVSRRKNRMEAEE
+147 CAVVSRRKNCMEAEG
-162 MQTENTGEASHLETA
+162 MQEGAAGEASLSA

-182 YAAGKDTALE
+182 HTE
-192 GKRYAAGKDTAPEG
+192 GEDNKPEG
-206 KRYIGG
+206 KRYTEGRDNALKGKWYTGG
-212 KDDASGEKRGE
+212 KDDTPGENRGE
-223 DETELEESIYR
+223 DETELGESIYR

-251 TDCCKRILQDGR
+251 ADCCKRILQDGR
-263 NARILAYW
+263 NERILAYW

-350 VAAARRLIEHN
+350 VAAAKRLIEHN

-384 PEKKTQ
+384 TEKKTQ
-390 MRIIGETLLQIP
+390 MRILGETLLQIP

-419 IKRAAAQFGVH
+419 IKRAAAQFGVR
-430 AAVKQEKQGAGLY
+430 AAVKQEKRGAGLY
-443 EHPVAKDVLAYLK
+443 GHPVAKDVLAYLK

-465 TDMESLLRI
+465 TDIESLLRI

-479 RGVSRHEVIRSGG
+479 RGVSRHAVIRSGG

-503 SAPLMGT
+503 SAPLMGM

-535 IIGYEWKMPN
+535 IIGYEWKMSSKN
-545 KPVKATERE
+545 IKATERE
-554 TETQSVLALL
+554 TEAQSVLALL
-564 LQEAGRMRSLDEWLA
+564 LQEAGKMKSLDEWLA
-579 AVEGGIFLS
+579 AADSGVLLS
-588 ETPEEKQGHILVLTM
+588 EAQEEKQGHILVLTM

-649 KKNLLMTCIHKQGD
+649 RKNLLMTCIHKQGD

>member
-1 MNQNEQLNR
+1 
-10 GQMDAVMHADGPCVV
+10 MDAVMHADGPCVV

-40 ISILIDCYGVL
+40 ISTLIDCYGVL
-51 PEHILVMTFTRAAAG
+51 PEHILVVTFTRAAAG

-71 YLLCRDEVRTGV
+71 YLLCRDEVQTRV

-121 EKKQILTSIVNQS
+121 EKKQILTSIVSQS

-147 CAAVSRRKNRMEAEE
+147 CAVVSRRKNRMEAEG
-162 MQTENTGEASHLETA
+162 MQEGAAGEASLSA
-177 DEEKR
+177 DEEKQYTEGEDNRPEGKR
-182 YAAGKDTALE
+182 YSEGKDNALE
-192 GKRYAAGKDTAPEG
+192 GKRYT
-206 KRYIGG
+206 GG
-212 KDDASGEKRGE
+212 KDDTPGENRRE

-234 EYCRACRELGR
+234 DYCRACRELGR

-251 TDCCKRILQDGR
+251 ADCCKRILQDGR
-263 NARILAYW
+263 NERILAYW

-384 PEKKTQ
+384 TEKKTQ
-390 MRIIGETLLQIP
+390 MRILGETLLQIP

-419 IKRAAAQFGVH
+419 IKRAAAQFGVR
-430 AAVKQEKQGAGLY
+430 AAVKQERRGAGLY

-465 TDMESLLRI
+465 TDIESLLRI

-492 SVGELCRFYEE
+492 SLGELCRFYEE
-503 SAPLMGT
+503 SAPLMGML
-510 IRLFQKQL
+510 RLFQKQL

-535 IIGYEWKMPN
+535 IIGYEWKMPG
-545 KPVKATERE
+545 KTVKATERE
-554 TETQSVLALL
+554 TEAQSVLALL
-564 LQEAGRMRSLDEWLA
+564 LQEAGKMKSLDEWLA
-579 AVEGGIFLS
+579 AADSGVLLS
-588 ETPEEKQGHILVLTM
+588 EAQEEKQGHILVLTM

-649 KKNLLMTCIHKQGD
+649 RKNLLMTCIHKQGD